1 MQNNRIKYFVGVFL
15 TMLMVSYVACL
26 SLCLHTHII
35 DSKVITHSH
44 PYKTSSH
51 THSGIEFVLLKSL
64 SDFTALTSDENA
76 DVTPYFSLFCE
87 YFTPSSLHVE
97 SFFLTLSSLRAP
109 PVI

>member
-87 YFTPSSLHVE
+87 FLTPSSLHVE
-97 SFFLTLSSLRAP
+97 SCFLTLASFRAP
-109 PVI
+109 PFI